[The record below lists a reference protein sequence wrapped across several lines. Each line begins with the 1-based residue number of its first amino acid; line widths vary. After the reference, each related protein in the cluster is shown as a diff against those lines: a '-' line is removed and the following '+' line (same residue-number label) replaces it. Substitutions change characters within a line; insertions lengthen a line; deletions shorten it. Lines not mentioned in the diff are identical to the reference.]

1 MQTEKEIK
9 RLTEAHRISDF
20 LIRYDKINKIKF
32 QIIMNIKYNKAL
44 WFVTILAIVMLIP
57 FLGLT
62 EFNTKGEPREAVVA
76 YTMLEHGNWIL
87 PINNGGDIPYKP
99 PFFHWCIAFFSLFA
113 GHVSEFTS
121 RLPSAVSLILM
132 TIGGFIFFAKRKDT
146 QTSLIAAILTL
157 TAFEVH
163 RAGINCRVDM
173 VNTAFMV
180 GAMYLLYRWW
190 EKGKHQLPWLAI
202 LCMSGATLTK
212 GPVGIILPC
221 FVMGVFMLTQREN
234 FWGIVWRMAATAVLS
249 LIIPFCWYYAAY
261 LQGGNEFLEL
271 VKEENIDRFM
281 GKMAYESH
289 ENPAWYN
296 LLTLITGWLPYTLLL
311 LFSLFILPWK
321 KFSKSKFVENAK
333 KATPLQV
340 FTWLAFLL
348 VLFFYCIPKSKR
360 SVYLLPCYPFMAYL
374 IAEYIVWMM
383 KEKMGAFKV
392 YAGVIA
398 SLAILLIVARIAV
411 SCGLIPDTIFHGRHA
426 AENAAMLHALE
437 KGPQSIAEGI
447 GYLFFILC
455 IYGIYATFQS
465 LRRNHTGS
473 IVGHTLV
480 TIISLF
486 LILDSTLQP
495 TVLNTKADKRW
506 APVIEKKFDTS
517 KLYSYMSIDM
527 LHFFSL
533 NFYLGDKIQQFD
545 KTLPQDGVVMVPED
559 NLQDFMEKF
568 GKGYTFQKVW
578 EIPRAVESRCPVGFY
593 RFVKTS
599 ANLAC
604 N

>member
-1 MQTEKEIK
+1 
-9 RLTEAHRISDF
+9 
-20 LIRYDKINKIKF
+20 
-32 QIIMNIKYNKAL
+32 MNIKYNKAL
-44 WFVTILAIVMLIP
+44 WIVTILAIVMLIP

-163 RAGINCRVDM
+163 RAGMNCRVDM

-190 EKGKHQLPWLAI
+190 ERGKHQLPWLAI

-234 FWGIVWRMAATAVLS
+234 FWGIVWRMALTALLS

-261 LQGGNEFLEL
+261 LQAGDEFLRL
-271 VKEENIDRFM
+271 VKEENIDRFT
-281 GKMAYESH
+281 GKMVYESH

-321 KFSKSKFVENAK
+321 KFSKTRFLENAK

-383 KEKMGAFKV
+383 KEKMGAIKV

-398 SLAILLIVARIAV
+398 SLAVILVIATLV
-411 SCGLIPDTIFHGRHA
+411 IRAGGIPDTIFHGKHA
-426 AENAAMLHALE
+426 ADNIAMLHAIGE
-437 KGPQSIAEGI
+437 STHGI
-447 GYLFFILC
+447 LFYVCYMFLIIGAYHIFKALKKKETSQMMR
-455 IYGIYATFQS
+455 Y
-465 LRRNHTGS
+465 
-473 IVGHTLV
+473 TLV
-480 TIISLF
+480 MIIAIF
-486 LILDSTLQP
+486 ITLDSTLQP
-495 TVLNTKADKRW
+495 AVLNTKADKHL

-517 KLYSYMSIDM
+517 KLYSYMSVDM

-545 KTLPQDGVVMVPED
+545 KVLPQDGVLMIPEGD
-559 NLQDFMEKF
+559 MPDFKEKF
-568 GKGYTFQKVW
+568 GKDYTLQKVW
-578 EIPRAVESRCPVGFY
+578 EVKRLVECRHPVGFY

-599 ANLAC
+599 ANIAQ
-604 N
+604 NR

>member
-1 MQTEKEIK
+1 
-9 RLTEAHRISDF
+9 
-20 LIRYDKINKIKF
+20 
-32 QIIMNIKYNKAL
+32 MNIKYNKAL
-44 WFVTILAIVMLIP
+44 WLITILAIVMLIP

-62 EFNTKGEPREAVVA
+62 DFNTKGEPREAVVA

-99 PFFHWCIAFFSLFA
+99 PFFHWCIAFFSLFI
-113 GHVSEFTS
+113 GHVNEFTS
-121 RLPSAVSLILM
+121 RLPSAVSLVLM
-132 TIGGFIFFAKRKDT
+132 TIGGFVFFAKRKDT

-190 EKGKHQLPWLAI
+190 KKGKHQLPWLAI

-234 FWGIVWRMAATAVLS
+234 FWGIVWRMALTALLS

-261 LQGGNEFLEL
+261 LQGGDEFLRL

-321 KFSKSKFVENAK
+321 KFSKTRFLENAK

-383 KEKMGAFKV
+383 KEKMGALKV

-398 SLAILLIVARIAV
+398 SLAVILVIATLV
-411 SCGLIPDTIFHGRHA
+411 IRTGCIPDTIFHGKHA
-426 AENAAMLHALE
+426 ADNIAMLHA
-437 KGPQSIAEGI
+437 I
-447 GYLFFILC
+447 GESHSFLFNVCQMFLLIGAYHIFKALKKKETSQILK
-455 IYGIYATFQS
+455 Y
-465 LRRNHTGS
+465 
-473 IVGHTLV
+473 TLV
-480 TIISLF
+480 MIIAIF
-486 LILDSTLQP
+486 ITLDSTLQP
-495 TVLNTKADKRW
+495 AVLNTKADKHL

-517 KLYSYMSIDM
+517 KLYSYMSVDM

-545 KTLPQDGVVMVPED
+545 KVLPQDGVLMIPEED
-559 NLQDFMEKF
+559 MPNFKEKF
-568 GKGYTFQKVW
+568 GKDYTFQKVW
-578 EIPRAVESRCPVGFY
+578 EVKRLVECRHPVGFY
-593 RFVKTS
+593 QFVKTS
-599 ANLAC
+599 ANIALIK
-604 N
+604 

>member
-1 MQTEKEIK
+1 
-9 RLTEAHRISDF
+9 
-20 LIRYDKINKIKF
+20 
-32 QIIMNIKYNKAL
+32 MNIKYNKAL
-44 WFVTILAIVMLIP
+44 WLVIILAIAMMIP
-57 FLGLT
+57 FLGLSD
-62 EFNTKGEPREAVVA
+62 FNTKGEPREAVVA

-99 PFFHWCIAFFSLFA
+99 PFFHWCIAFFSLIA
-113 GHVSEFTS
+113 GHVNEYTS
-121 RLPSAVSLILM
+121 RLPSAVSLVLM
-132 TIGGFIFFAKRKDT
+132 TIGGFVFYAKRKDT

-163 RAGINCRVDM
+163 RAGMNCRVDM
-173 VNTAFMV
+173 VNSALMV

-234 FWGIVWRMAATAVLS
+234 FWGIVWRMALTALLS

-261 LQGGNEFLEL
+261 LQGGDEFLRL

-296 LLTLITGWLPYTLLL
+296 LLTLVMGWAPYTLLL

-321 KFSKSKFVENAK
+321 KFSKTRFLENAK

-383 KEKMGAFKV
+383 KEKMGAIKV

-398 SLAILLIVARIAV
+398 SLAVILVVATLVIRAG
-411 SCGLIPDTIFHGRHA
+411 CIPDTIFHGKHA
-426 AENAAMLHALE
+426 ADNIAMLHA
-437 KGPQSIAEGI
+437 I
-447 GYLFFILC
+447 GDSHSFLFNVCQMFLLIGAYHIFKALKKKETSQMMR
-455 IYGIYATFQS
+455 Y
-465 LRRNHTGS
+465 
-473 IVGHTLV
+473 TLV
-480 TIISLF
+480 MVIALF
-486 LILDSTLQP
+486 ITLDSTLQP
-495 TVLNTKADKRW
+495 AVLNTKADKHL

-517 KLYSYMSIDM
+517 KLYSYMSIEM
-527 LHFFSL
+527 MHFFSL
-533 NFYLGDKIQQFD
+533 NFYLGNKIQQFD
-545 KTLPQDGVVMVPED
+545 KVLPQDGVLMIPEGD
-559 NLQDFMEKF
+559 MPDFKEKF
-568 GKGYTFQKVW
+568 GKDYTLQKVW
-578 EIPRAVESRCPVGFY
+578 EVKRLVECRHPVGFY

-599 ANLAC
+599 TNIAQNK
-604 N
+604 

>member
-1 MQTEKEIK
+1 
-9 RLTEAHRISDF
+9 
-20 LIRYDKINKIKF
+20 
-32 QIIMNIKYNKAL
+32 MNIKYNKAL
-44 WFVTILAIVMLIP
+44 WLIIILAIVMMIP

-62 EFNTKGEPREAVVA
+62 DFNTKGEPREAVVA

-99 PFFHWCIAFFSLFA
+99 PFFHWCIAFFSLIA
-113 GHVSEFTS
+113 GHVNEYTS
-121 RLPSAVSLILM
+121 RLPSAVSLVLM
-132 TIGGFIFFAKRKDT
+132 TIGGFVFYAKRKNT

-163 RAGINCRVDM
+163 RAGMNCRVDM

-234 FWGIVWRMAATAVLS
+234 FWGIVWRMALTALLS

-261 LQGGNEFLEL
+261 LQVGDEFLRL
-271 VKEENIDRFM
+271 VKEENIDRFT
-281 GKMAYESH
+281 GKMVYESH

-321 KFSKSKFVENAK
+321 KFSKSRFLENAK

-383 KEKMGAFKV
+383 KEKVGAIKV

-398 SLAILLIVARIAV
+398 SLAVILVIATLV
-411 SCGLIPDTIFHGRHA
+411 IRAGCIPDTIFHGKHA
-426 AENAAMLHALE
+426 ADNIAMLHDIRESTHGILFYVCYMFLIIGAYHIFKALKKKE
-437 KGPQSIAEGI
+437 ASQMMK
-447 GYLFFILC
+447 Y
-455 IYGIYATFQS
+455 
-465 LRRNHTGS
+465 
-473 IVGHTLV
+473 TLV
-480 TIISLF
+480 MIIAIF
-486 LILDSTLQP
+486 ITLDSTLQP
-495 TVLNTKADKRW
+495 AVLNTKADKHL
-506 APVIEKKFDTS
+506 APIIEKKFDTG
-517 KLYSYMSIDM
+517 KLYSYMSIEM
-527 LHFFSL
+527 MHFFSL

-545 KTLPQDGVVMVPED
+545 KVLPQDGVLMIPESDVP
-559 NLQDFMEKF
+559 DFKEKF
-568 GKGYTFQKVW
+568 GRDYTFQKVW
-578 EIPRAVESRCPVGFY
+578 EVRKLVECHHPVGFY

-599 ANLAC
+599 ANIAQ
-604 N
+604 NR

>member
-1 MQTEKEIK
+1 
-9 RLTEAHRISDF
+9 
-20 LIRYDKINKIKF
+20 
-32 QIIMNIKYNKAL
+32 MNIKYNKAL
-44 WFVTILAIVMLIP
+44 WLITILAIVMLIP
-57 FLGLT
+57 FLGLSD
-62 EFNTKGEPREAVVA
+62 FNTKGEPREAVVA

-99 PFFHWCIAFFSLFA
+99 PFFHWCIAFFSLFI
-113 GHVSEFTS
+113 GHVNEYTS
-121 RLPSAVSLILM
+121 RLPSAVSLVLM
-132 TIGGFIFFAKRKDT
+132 TIGGFVFYAKRKDT
-146 QTSLIAAILTL
+146 QISLIAAILTL

-234 FWGIVWRMAATAVLS
+234 FWGIVWRMALTALLS

-261 LQGGNEFLEL
+261 LQGGDEFLRL

-296 LLTLITGWLPYTLLL
+296 LLTLVMGWAPYTLLL

-321 KFSKSKFVENAK
+321 KFSKTRFLENAK

-340 FTWLAFLL
+340 FTWLAFLQ

-383 KEKMGAFKV
+383 KEKMGAIKV

-398 SLAILLIVARIAV
+398 SLAVILVIATLV
-411 SCGLIPDTIFHGRHA
+411 IRAGGIPDTIFHGKHA
-426 AENAAMLHALE
+426 ADNIAMLHAIGE
-437 KGPQSIAEGI
+437 STHGI
-447 GYLFFILC
+447 LFYVCYMFLIIGAYHIFKALKRKETSQMMK
-455 IYGIYATFQS
+455 Y
-465 LRRNHTGS
+465 
-473 IVGHTLV
+473 TLV
-480 TIISLF
+480 MIIAIF
-486 LILDSTLQP
+486 IALDSTLQP
-495 TVLNTKADKRW
+495 VVLNTKADKHL

-517 KLYSYMSIDM
+517 KLYSYMSVDM

-545 KTLPQDGVVMVPED
+545 KVLPQDGVLMIPEED
-559 NLQDFMEKF
+559 MPDFKEKF
-568 GKGYTFQKVW
+568 GKDYTFQKVW
-578 EIPRAVESRCPVGFY
+578 EVRRLVEWHHPVGFY
-593 RFVKTS
+593 QFVKTS
-599 ANLAC
+599 ANIAQKK
-604 N
+604 

>member
-1 MQTEKEIK
+1 
-9 RLTEAHRISDF
+9 
-20 LIRYDKINKIKF
+20 
-32 QIIMNIKYNKAL
+32 MNIKYNKAL
-44 WFVTILAIVMLIP
+44 WLITILAIVMLIP
-57 FLGLT
+57 FLGLSD
-62 EFNTKGEPREAVVA
+62 FNTKGEPREAVVA

-99 PFFHWCIAFFSLFA
+99 PFFHWCIAFFSLFI
-113 GHVSEFTS
+113 GHVNEFTS
-121 RLPSAVSLILM
+121 RLPSAVSLVLM
-132 TIGGFIFFAKRKDT
+132 TIGGFVFYAKRKDT
-146 QTSLIAAILTL
+146 QISLIAAILTL

-234 FWGIVWRMAATAVLS
+234 FWGIVWRMALTALLS

-261 LQGGNEFLEL
+261 LQGGDEFLRL

-296 LLTLITGWLPYTLLL
+296 LLTLVMGWAPYTLLL

-321 KFSKSKFVENAK
+321 KFSKTRFLENAK

-383 KEKMGAFKV
+383 KEKMGAIKV

-398 SLAILLIVARIAV
+398 SLAVILVIATLV
-411 SCGLIPDTIFHGRHA
+411 IRAGGIPDTIFHGKHA
-426 AENAAMLHALE
+426 ADNIAILHAIGE
-437 KGPQSIAEGI
+437 STHGI
-447 GYLFFILC
+447 LFYVCYMFLIIGAYHIFKALKKKVTSQMMR
-455 IYGIYATFQS
+455 Y
-465 LRRNHTGS
+465 
-473 IVGHTLV
+473 TLV
-480 TIISLF
+480 MIIALF
-486 LILDSTLQP
+486 ITLDSTLQP
-495 TVLNTKADKRW
+495 AVLNTKADKHL
-506 APVIEKKFDTS
+506 APIIEKKFDTG
-517 KLYSYMSIDM
+517 KLYSYMSIEM
-527 LHFFSL
+527 MHFFSL

-545 KTLPQDGVVMVPED
+545 KVLPQDGVLMIPEGD
-559 NLQDFMEKF
+559 MPDFKEKF
-568 GKGYTFQKVW
+568 GKDYTLQKVW
-578 EIPRAVESRCPVGFY
+578 EVRKLVECHHPVGFY

-599 ANLAC
+599 ANIAQ
-604 N
+604 NR

>member
-1 MQTEKEIK
+1 
-9 RLTEAHRISDF
+9 
-20 LIRYDKINKIKF
+20 
-32 QIIMNIKYNKAL
+32 MNIKYNKAL
-44 WFVTILAIVMLIP
+44 WLITILAIVMLIP
-57 FLGLT
+57 FLGLSD
-62 EFNTKGEPREAVVA
+62 FNTKGEPREAVVA

-99 PFFHWCIAFFSLFA
+99 PFFHWCIAFFSLFI
-113 GHVSEFTS
+113 GYVNEYTS
-121 RLPSAVSLILM
+121 RLPSAVSLVLM
-132 TIGGFIFFAKRKDT
+132 TIGGFVFYAKRKDT
-146 QTSLIAAILTL
+146 QISLIAAILTL

-234 FWGIVWRMAATAVLS
+234 FWGIVWRMALTALLS

-261 LQGGNEFLEL
+261 LQGGDEFLRL

-296 LLTLITGWLPYTLLL
+296 LLTLVMGWAPYTLLL

-321 KFSKSKFVENAK
+321 KFSKTRFLENAK

-383 KEKMGAFKV
+383 KEKMGAIKV

-398 SLAILLIVARIAV
+398 SLAVILVIATLV
-411 SCGLIPDTIFHGRHA
+411 IRAGGIPDTIFHGKHA
-426 AENAAMLHALE
+426 ADNIAMLHAIGE
-437 KGPQSIAEGI
+437 STHGI
-447 GYLFFILC
+447 LFYVCYMFLIIGAYHIFKALKKKETSQMMK
-455 IYGIYATFQS
+455 Y
-465 LRRNHTGS
+465 
-473 IVGHTLV
+473 TLV
-480 TIISLF
+480 MIIAIF
-486 LILDSTLQP
+486 ITLDSTLQP
-495 TVLNTKADKRW
+495 AVLNTKADKHL
-506 APVIEKKFDTS
+506 APVIEKKFDTG
-517 KLYSYMSIDM
+517 KLYSYMSIEM
-527 LHFFSL
+527 MHFFSL

-545 KTLPQDGVVMVPED
+545 KVLPQDGVLMIPEGD
-559 NLQDFMEKF
+559 MPDFKEKF
-568 GKGYTFQKVW
+568 GKDYTLQKVW
-578 EIPRAVESRCPVGFY
+578 EVKRLVECRHPVGFY

-599 ANLAC
+599 ANIAQ
-604 N
+604 NR

>member
-1 MQTEKEIK
+1 
-9 RLTEAHRISDF
+9 
-20 LIRYDKINKIKF
+20 
-32 QIIMNIKYNKAL
+32 MNIKYNKAL
-44 WFVTILAIVMLIP
+44 WLITILAIVMLIP
-57 FLGLT
+57 FLGLSD
-62 EFNTKGEPREAVVA
+62 FNTKGEPREAVVA
-76 YTMLEHGNWIL
+76 YTMLEHDNWIL

-99 PFFHWCIAFFSLFA
+99 PFFHWCIAFFSLFI
-113 GHVSEFTS
+113 GYVNEFTS
-121 RLPSAVSLILM
+121 RLPSAVSLVLM
-132 TIGGFIFFAKRKDT
+132 TIGGFVFYAKRKDT
-146 QTSLIAAILTL
+146 QISLIAAILTL

-234 FWGIVWRMAATAVLS
+234 FWGIVWRMALTALLS

-261 LQGGNEFLEL
+261 LQGGDEFLRL

-296 LLTLITGWLPYTLLL
+296 LLTLVMGWAPYTLLL

-321 KFSKSKFVENAK
+321 KFSKTRFLENAK

-383 KEKMGAFKV
+383 KEKMGAIKV

-398 SLAILLIVARIAV
+398 SLAVILVIATLV
-411 SCGLIPDTIFHGRHA
+411 IRAGGIPDTIFHGKHA
-426 AENAAMLHALE
+426 ADNIAMLHAIGE
-437 KGPQSIAEGI
+437 STHGI
-447 GYLFFILC
+447 LFYVCYMFLIIGAYHIFKALKKKETSQMMK
-455 IYGIYATFQS
+455 Y
-465 LRRNHTGS
+465 
-473 IVGHTLV
+473 TLV
-480 TIISLF
+480 MIIAIF
-486 LILDSTLQP
+486 ITLDSTLQP
-495 TVLNTKADKRW
+495 AVLNTKADKHL

-517 KLYSYMSIDM
+517 KLYSYMSVDM

-545 KTLPQDGVVMVPED
+545 KVLPQDGVLMIPEED
-559 NLQDFMEKF
+559 MPDFKEKF
-568 GKGYTFQKVW
+568 GKDYTFQKVW
-578 EIPRAVESRCPVGFY
+578 EVRRLVEWHHPVGFY

-599 ANLAC
+599 ANIAQKK
-604 N
+604 

>member
-1 MQTEKEIK
+1 
-9 RLTEAHRISDF
+9 
-20 LIRYDKINKIKF
+20 
-32 QIIMNIKYNKAL
+32 MNIKYNKAL
-44 WFVTILAIVMLIP
+44 WLIIILAIVMMTP

-62 EFNTKGEPREAVVA
+62 DFNTKGEPREAVVA

-99 PFFHWCIAFFSLFA
+99 PFFHWCIAFFSLIA
-113 GHVSEFTS
+113 GHVNEYTS
-121 RLPSAVSLILM
+121 RLPSAVSLVLM
-132 TIGGFIFFAKRKDT
+132 TIGGFVFYAKRKDT

-163 RAGINCRVDM
+163 RAGMNCRVDM
-173 VNTAFMV
+173 VNSAFMV

-190 EKGKHQLPWLAI
+190 ERGKHQLPWLAI

-234 FWGIVWRMAATAVLS
+234 FWGIVWRMALTALLS

-261 LQGGNEFLEL
+261 LQGGDEFLRL

-296 LLTLITGWLPYTLLL
+296 LLTLVMGWAPYTLLL

-321 KFSKSKFVENAK
+321 KFSKTRFLENAK

-398 SLAILLIVARIAV
+398 SLAILLIITRIAV

-426 AENAAMLHALE
+426 AENTAMLHALE

-473 IVGHTLV
+473 IVDHTLI

-486 LILDSTLQP
+486 MILDSTLQP

-545 KTLPQDGVVMVPED
+545 KTLPQDGIVMVSND
-559 NLQDFMEKF
+559 DIQIFTEKY
-568 GKGYTFQKVW
+568 GSNYTFEKVW
-578 EIPRAVESRCPVGFY
+578 EIPRAAETRCPVGFY

>member
-1 MQTEKEIK
+1 
-9 RLTEAHRISDF
+9 
-20 LIRYDKINKIKF
+20 
-32 QIIMNIKYNKAL
+32 MNIKYNKAL
-44 WFVTILAIVMLIP
+44 WLIIILAIVMMIP
-57 FLGLT
+57 FLGLSD
-62 EFNTKGEPREAVVA
+62 FNTKGEPREAVVA

-99 PFFHWCIAFFSLFA
+99 PFFHWCIAFFSLFI
-113 GHVSEFTS
+113 GHVNEYTS
-121 RLPSAVSLILM
+121 RLPSAVSLVLM
-132 TIGGFIFFAKRKDT
+132 TIGGFVFYAKRKDT
-146 QTSLIAAILTL
+146 QISLIAAILTL

-234 FWGIVWRMAATAVLS
+234 FWGIVWRMALTALLS

-261 LQGGNEFLEL
+261 LQGGDEFLRL

-296 LLTLITGWLPYTLLL
+296 LLTLVMGWAPYTLLL

-321 KFSKSKFVENAK
+321 KFSKTRFLENAK

-383 KEKMGAFKV
+383 KEKMGALKV

-398 SLAILLIVARIAV
+398 SLAVILVIATLV
-411 SCGLIPDTIFHGRHA
+411 IRTGCIPDTIFHGKHA
-426 AENAAMLHALE
+426 ADNIAMLHA
-437 KGPQSIAEGI
+437 I
-447 GYLFFILC
+447 GESHSFLFNVCQMFLLIGAYHIFKALKKKETSQILK
-455 IYGIYATFQS
+455 Y
-465 LRRNHTGS
+465 
-473 IVGHTLV
+473 TLV
-480 TIISLF
+480 MIIAIF
-486 LILDSTLQP
+486 ITLDSTLQP
-495 TVLNTKADKRW
+495 AVLNTKADKHL

-517 KLYSYMSIDM
+517 KLYSYMSVDM

-545 KTLPQDGVVMVPED
+545 KVLPQDGVLMIPEED
-559 NLQDFMEKF
+559 MPDFKEKF
-568 GKGYTFQKVW
+568 GKDYTFQKVW
-578 EIPRAVESRCPVGFY
+578 EVKRLVECRHPVGFY

-599 ANLAC
+599 ANIAQKK
-604 N
+604 

>member
-1 MQTEKEIK
+1 MRQWNSSRWNSNLDTINAEIQSQSIT
-9 RLTEAHRISDF
+9 RCQRTTGLFQHIQVSDSTTS
-20 LIRYDKINKIKF
+20 IG
-32 QIIMNIKYNKAL
+32 
-44 WFVTILAIVMLIP
+44 LIP
-57 FLGLT
+57 LT
-62 EFNTKGEPREAVVA
+62 ADWLTN
-76 YTMLEHGNWIL
+76 
-87 PINNGGDIPYKP
+87 
-99 PFFHWCIAFFSLFA
+99 SL
-113 GHVSEFTS
+113 VSELS
-121 RLPSAVSLILM
+121 ISIIIEALREVLLS
-132 TIGGFIFFAKRKDT
+132 
-146 QTSLIAAILTL
+146 TSL
-157 TAFEVH
+157 
-163 RAGINCRVDM
+163 
-173 VNTAFMV
+173 
-180 GAMYLLYRWW
+180 
-190 EKGKHQLPWLAI
+190 
-202 LCMSGATLTK
+202 
-212 GPVGIILPC
+212 
-221 FVMGVFMLTQREN
+221 
-234 FWGIVWRMAATAVLS
+234 VL
-249 LIIPFCWYYAAY
+249 
-261 LQGGNEFLEL
+261 Q
-271 VKEENIDRFM
+271 
-281 GKMAYESH
+281 ES
-289 ENPAWYN
+289 
-296 LLTLITGWLPYTLLL
+296 TLITGWLPYTLLL

-398 SLAILLIVARIAV
+398 SLAILLIITRIAV

-426 AENAAMLHALE
+426 AENTAMLHALE

-473 IVGHTLV
+473 IVGHTLI

-486 LILDSTLQP
+486 MILDSTLQP

-545 KTLPQDGVVMVPED
+545 KTLPQDGIVMVSND
-559 NLQDFMEKF
+559 DIQIFTEKY
-568 GKGYTFQKVW
+568 GSNYTFEKVW
-578 EIPRAVESRCPVGFY
+578 EIPRTAETRCPVGFY